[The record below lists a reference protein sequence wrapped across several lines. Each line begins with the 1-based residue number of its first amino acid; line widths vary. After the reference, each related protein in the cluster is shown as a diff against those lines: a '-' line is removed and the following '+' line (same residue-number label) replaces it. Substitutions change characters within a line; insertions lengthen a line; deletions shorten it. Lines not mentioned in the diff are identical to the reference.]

1 MKKKS
6 YIKNLTKRYIL
17 FPAQFWEHK
26 NHDFLIKV
34 GKIIKKKNINI
45 KIYLCGKTDNY
56 KNKDYFNIVNYKI
69 KKFKLNKIFKN
80 FGEVSLHKL
89 NKLQKNVWHL

>member
-1 MKKKS
+1 M
-6 YIKNLTKRYIL
+6 
-17 FPAQFWEHK
+17 
-26 NHDFLIKV
+26 

-89 NKLQKNVWHL
+89 NKLQKECMAFVNPSFYEGWVQLMKKLVQI